1 MGMLS
6 KTSVLSADDF
16 QYAIV
21 PCPEWGGDMRVRGLT
36 AAEQASISKKVNAK
50 QTDDIAIVV
59 TIMGCVDDNGERFF
73 DTGDKDALKTKSYA
87 VLDRLAKKIL
97 ELSGNGDVDG
107 IEASRKN

>member
-6 KTSVLSADDF
+6 KSSVLSADDF
-16 QYAIV
+16 RYAVV

-36 AAEQASISKKVNAK
+36 AAEQAMISKKVNAK
-50 QTDDIAIVV
+50 QTDDIAVV
-59 TIMGCVDDNGERFF
+59 VAIMGCVDDNGERFF
-73 DTGDKDALKTKSYA
+73 DQSDRDTLKTKSYA

-97 ELSGNGDVDG
+97 ELSGNGEDG